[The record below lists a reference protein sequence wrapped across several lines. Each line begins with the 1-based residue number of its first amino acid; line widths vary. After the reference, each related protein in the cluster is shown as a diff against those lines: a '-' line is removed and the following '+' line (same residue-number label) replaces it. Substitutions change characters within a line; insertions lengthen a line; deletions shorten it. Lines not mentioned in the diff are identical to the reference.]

1 MVQQEQLA
9 QPATASPA
17 ATAQPASAQPAE
29 FTPYNAASVF
39 VDAALAK
46 GWGERIA
53 IRFGGDQWTY
63 ARLAAEVNRVGNT
76 LRALGVDIEQRV
88 GVLLYDSPEF
98 AASFFGAM
106 KIGAVSVPMN
116 TAMRPQD
123 YAYLLQDSR
132 ARVLIIEAD
141 LWPQIADLRGQF
153 PFLRQVILVQRGA
166 SAGASGGQGV
176 GDYTILVSQASPD
189 LMAAPTVRD
198 DAAFWLYSS
207 GSTGFPKGC
216 VHRHQDM
223 AVCSE
228 RYAQPVLG
236 IKPDDVTFSA
246 AKLYFA
252 YGLGNGL
259 YFPLAVGASAVHAP
273 MRMTAEVAFQIIH
286 EQRPTIF
293 FGSPALFA
301 GMLAYPDSQR
311 FDMSSLRLCVSAGES
326 LPADIF
332 TRWKDRFGVEILDGI
347 GSTEILHIF
356 LSNRA
361 GAVKPGSTGTLVPGY
376 QALIADEQGQPVPQ
390 GEIGNLL
397 IAGDSICTH
406 YWNKYERTRTTI
418 LGPWIKTGD
427 KYYQDQDG
435 FFWYCGRSDDMLKV
449 SGQWVS
455 PAEVEAA
462 LISRPEVLQ
471 AAVVGHEDADGLTK
485 PYAFVVLKEGV
496 APSPELEDALKQ
508 HVKTTLLPYKYP
520 RWIEF
525 VSSLPMTATGKI
537 QRYKLREMLAERGG

>member
-1 MVQQEQLA
+1 MSCVTAMVFLPDLPHQARATSPAGGNAPMVQQEQLA

-273 MRMTAEVAFQIIH
+273 MRMTAEVA
-286 EQRPTIF
+286 
-293 FGSPALFA
+293 
-301 GMLAYPDSQR
+301 
-311 FDMSSLRLCVSAGES
+311 
-326 LPADIF
+326 
-332 TRWKDRFGVEILDGI
+332 
-347 GSTEILHIF
+347 
-356 LSNRA
+356 
-361 GAVKPGSTGTLVPGY
+361 
-376 QALIADEQGQPVPQ
+376 
-390 GEIGNLL
+390 
-397 IAGDSICTH
+397 
-406 YWNKYERTRTTI
+406 
-418 LGPWIKTGD
+418 
-427 KYYQDQDG
+427 
-435 FFWYCGRSDDMLKV
+435 
-449 SGQWVS
+449 
-455 PAEVEAA
+455 
-462 LISRPEVLQ
+462 
-471 AAVVGHEDADGLTK
+471 
-485 PYAFVVLKEGV
+485 
-496 APSPELEDALKQ
+496 
-508 HVKTTLLPYKYP
+508 
-520 RWIEF
+520 
-525 VSSLPMTATGKI
+525 
-537 QRYKLREMLAERGG
+537 